1 MKPLFFKRLGAYLF
15 DFVFVTFIVSIITM
29 GFKSNSNVINKMNE
43 LTSGVANEEVS
54 LEEYSDQIFELNYE
68 YQKSIIP
75 NSVVSIV
82 INIGYFI
89 VFAYLNKGQT
99 LGKKMFK
106 IKVVNKDGNNPSIW
120 NMLVRSIPLYGILTG
135 IINIISLYVLNVKE
149 FNYASTIVNYIYY
162 GFIIVCIFM
171 VMYKKDGKGLHDIIG
186 RTYVKEKVR

>member
-75 NSVVSIV
+75 SSVVSIV